1 MHIILASPHL
11 VKTPDLDLSLIEHTT
26 LVENFGFLYSTWMKK
41 PSLCLQDRFDLVLF
55 YFHSGSWNGI

>member
-26 LVENFGFLYSTWMKK
+26 LVENFGFFVFYIDEKA
-41 PSLCLQDRFDLVLF
+41 LF
-55 YFHSGSWNGI
+55 VPTGQI